1 LNIGIALKIQESAIM
16 ASKSLMQIKKPM
28 VNAVATKKQTTADEF
43 SKLDLE
49 SGLVAGEIMIR
60 VRVTDGKVL
69 TRVQTKEF
77 PNADI
82 AVAAK
87 AIEEQLANLYA
98 T

>member
-1 LNIGIALKIQESAIM
+1 M
-16 ASKSLMQIKKPM
+16 ASKSMMQTKKGM
-28 VNAVATKKQTTADEF
+28 ISGSMAKKQTTADEF
-43 SKLDLE
+43 SKLDME
-49 SGLVAGEIMIR
+49 SSLIAGEMMIR

-82 AVAAK
+82 AIAAK
-87 AIEEQLANLYA
+87 SIEEQLATLYA